1 MTILTANVIKRLQ
14 NGKAPG
20 NNRITGCWYKSFSF
34 CKQNLTKLM
43 NEVFIEDRQLP
54 TWFSLTKTKF
64 IPKNDITNM
73 AKNYRPIAS

>member
-54 TWFSLTKTKF
+54 TWFSLKPNLSLKMILQIWQRT
-64 IPKNDITNM
+64 IDQ
-73 AKNYRPIAS
+73 